1 MCDVR
6 GQPHLDAGLLPPEPR
21 EGGMRAG
28 TRHSLRQAVHAA
40 VRENCKAFLK
50 LAIRLYLT
58 ENINKAKYFHIS
70 TCACCESS
78 A

>member
-1 MCDVR
+1 MLEVR
-6 GQPHLDAGLLPPEPR
+6 GQAHLDARLLPPEPR

-50 LAIRLYLT
+50 LSYQIITPLMRS
-58 ENINKAKYFHIS
+58 IS
-70 TCACCESS
+70 T
-78 A
+78 